1 MLVKLDL
8 DCTQSTFAAKATS
21 YSSYAYAYYATV
33 DFLQS
38 TLGAGASNWLS
49 RASLDFLL
57 TTTFFARFIE
67 LIDLYLKDLLL
78 ARNLKSFLS
87 PISFA

>member
-21 YSSYAYAYYATV
+21 YSSYAYYATV

-38 TLGAGASNWLS
+38 TSGAGASNWLS